1 MKLKI
6 NELKPNQDNPRAI
19 KDFKFKKLVQ
29 SIKEFPE
36 MLELRPIVVDED
48 MTILGGN
55 MRYRACIEAGVK
67 EIPVKV
73 AKNLSEDQKKEFIV
87 KDNLS
92 FGEWDWDMLGNSF
105 DFEMLDDW
113 ALELPSSM
121 FKEDID
127 YSILDDEDFEKELD
141 GMEGSVR
148 RALQIPFESDNYE
161 EAKELYKFWVDS
173 GAYVGGMIMEF
184 LKSEKEKI

>member
-6 NELKPNQDNPRAI
+6 NELKPNQDNPRVI

>member
-6 NELKPNQDNPRAI
+6 NELKPNQDNPRII

-73 AKNLSEDQKKEFIV
+73 AKGLSEDQKKEFIV

-127 YSILDDEDFEKELD
+127 YSILDEEDFEDELD

-148 RALQIPFESDNYE
+148 RALQIPFEAEDYD
-161 EAKELYKFWVDS
+161 EAKELYSFWTERK
-173 GAYVGGMIMEF
+173 AYVGGMIKEY
-184 LKSEKEKI
+184 LKTEKDKL

>member
-6 NELKPNQDNPRAI
+6 NELKPNQDNPRII

-29 SIKEFPE
+29 SIKDFPE

-73 AKNLSEDQKKEFIV
+73 AKGLTEDQKKEFIV

-92 FGEWDWDMLGNSF
+92 FGDWDWDMLGNSF

-113 ALELPSSM
+113 ALELPSGM

-127 YSILDDEDFEKELD
+127 YSILDEEDFEDELD
-141 GMEGSVR
+141 GMENSVR
-148 RALQIPFESDNYE
+148 RALQIPFEAEDYD
-161 EAKELYKFWVDS
+161 EAKELYRFWTERK
-173 GAYVGGMIMEF
+173 AYVGGMIKEY
-184 LKSEKEKI
+184 LKTEKDKL